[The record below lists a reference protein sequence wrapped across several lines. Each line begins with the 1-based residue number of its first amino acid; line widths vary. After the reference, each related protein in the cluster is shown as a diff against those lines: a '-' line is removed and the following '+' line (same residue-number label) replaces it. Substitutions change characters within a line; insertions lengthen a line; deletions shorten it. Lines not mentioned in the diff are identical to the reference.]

1 MFIYG
6 RVLHIGMSNTENKT
20 SKYNTNTTKDAAAA
34 AAAAATAAVNVTHI
48 VDAANENFIKLVNEA
63 GKVQPQYAQAI
74 SNLQQ
79 EYIEAVRNAIQT
91 MTSVEKQFANSS
103 NSGNFNNVA
112 VSDTAAPY
120 VQGFVKQSNDFTNNI
135 IRIADINNQL
145 TINAL
150 NALRENVKNA
160 SRTIE
165 ATSEFNSNIARAW
178 ATSYSA
184 VQQQFATRAQ

>member
-20 SKYNTNTTKDAAAA
+20 SKYNTNTTKDAAAT
-34 AAAAATAAVNVTHI
+34 AAAATAAVNVTHI
-48 VDAANENFIKLVNEA
+48 VNAANENFIKLVNEA

-74 SNLQQ
+74 SNLQ
-79 EYIEAVRNAIQT
+79 EYIEAVKNAIQT

-112 VSDTAAPY
+112 VSDTATPY